1 MYVQFVD
8 GVTEHKA
15 VVPPFDP
22 IQPHVHGPI
31 PLTAVAV
38 PPLQRFVVGAVVDVC
53 PFDAP
58 QVPLTGVAENIAD
71 TMQLAVTGFV
81 V

>member
-8 GVTEHKA
+8 RVAEHKV

-22 IQPHVHGPI
+22 IQPQVHGPI

-58 QVPLTGVAENIAD
+58 QAPLTGVAGNIAD